1 LARVVDFL
9 LSSKAD
15 TVKKSAPALIATV
28 VALAATTATYADA
41 PTRLAKDD
49 TTSEAAVA
57 SAWTR
62 LIFNEVGDPI
72 PQPYTSFGFRAITTY
87 RQQGITLKWS
97 LTCHRG
103 VTSVSR
109 SGIARGRGLVIVWEA
124 PTIQRADYCTF
135 ALIAIRRSGSGD
147 RLIATILGRR

>member
-1 LARVVDFL
+1 VSGLGCKIFV
-9 LSSKAD
+9 
-15 TVKKSAPALIATV
+15 ATV

-41 PTRLAKDD
+41 PTRLAKAD

-62 LIFNEVGDPI
+62 LAFNGAGDPI

-87 RQQGITLKWS
+87 TQQGITLTWS
-97 LTCHRG
+97 LRCYRG
-103 VTSVSR
+103 ATNVSR
-109 SGIARGRGLVIVWEA
+109 SGVVRGRGIVIVWKA
-124 PTIQRADYCTF
+124 PTIRRADYCMF
-135 ALIAIRRSGSGD
+135 DVLAVRQYDSGG